1 MKEWIRNWLGITDIV
16 NNQQMLF
23 NEHAQLHNKVDK
35 ANKTLNAIG
44 PGLGRVIAKLD
55 ANYAKDELDPD
66 KRAESDRIGEE
77 ALRRLAGEAAA
88 RAPYN
93 ET

>member
-1 MKEWIRNWLGITDIV
+1 MKNWLREYLGI
-16 NNQQMLF
+16 
-23 NEHAQLHNKVDK
+23 NEVLTALNRLELDHIRKMQS
-35 ANKTLNAIG
+35 TLNAIG

-55 ANYAKDELDPD
+55 ANYARDELDPD